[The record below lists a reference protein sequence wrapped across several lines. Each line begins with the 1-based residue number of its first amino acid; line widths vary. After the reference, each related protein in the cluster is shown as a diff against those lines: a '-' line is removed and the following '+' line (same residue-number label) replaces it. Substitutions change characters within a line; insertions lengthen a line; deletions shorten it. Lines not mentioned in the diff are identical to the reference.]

1 MRRPLIALTALA
13 LVGSIFAAVPGS
25 VRAGTTNFYISDLPA
40 APQIGSG
47 TGCDYPDARVNGSYR
62 LNDALGDIYLDDD
75 LGSGDTIFLCDLV
88 GGSVVD
94 YQLDGDIP
102 LIVFSGEGDEVTIKS
117 ILASS
122 HGELNIDANAYSG
135 FQFGDAVVTLDGFRV
150 YSAYTGG
157 DPGAAV
163 WVDEYDYYTELHL
176 IDMVFSNSWT
186 DYGVSG
192 GAVYVEGD
200 VTVDGSYFLSNGT
213 DGNGDG
219 GAIYATGDV
228 TVTDSGFDDN
238 EAEYGGAI
246 YSEGD
251 TDVTGSAFGRAV
263 DNNDSNYSWE
273 DGGAIY
279 SEGDVIATDST
290 FTGNYADNDGGAI
303 YVDGYLE
310 VSNSTF
316 EDQHADNNGGAIY
329 SDVDDVLISGA
340 EFINNSASEDGGAIQ
355 ADLNSDNFLV
365 EGSTFTDN
373 YADSDGGALHLIGTG
388 DIEVVNSIFDNND
401 SSYGS
406 ITDDA
411 YGDVTLTDVRMS
423 DGDADGGYG
432 GAVYAG
438 YITATSSSFTNNT
451 ATYYGGAL
459 YAYDGMELT
468 DSVFRGNIADG
479 DDGFGGA
486 LYGDN
491 NSTIDISHCVFV
503 RNSAQYGGGAVYGET
518 VNTTHSLFRSNTAE
532 YGGAIAAYP
541 GESVPVGAPA
551 IDHNR
556 FIGNVA
562 TAGQGPAL
570 YLWVYEG
577 DTLKGIKR
585 NAFSSRSYRAYD
597 FIMLDGDGAESHGYV
612 KRYLAHANRGLLH
625 RSAVTWY

>member
-13 LVGSIFAAVPGS
+13 LVGSVFAAVPGS
-25 VRAGTTNFYISDLPA
+25 VRAGTTNFYISDYSA

-47 TGCDYPDARVNGSYR
+47 TGCDYPDAQVNGSYR

-75 LGSGDTIFLCDLV
+75 FGPGDTIVLCDINS
-88 GGSVVD
+88 GSEMD
-94 YQLDGDIP
+94 YVLDSDLP
-102 LIVFSGEGDEVTIKS
+102 LLYFAADDEITIKS
-117 ILASS
+117 SLANS
-122 HGELNIDANAYSG
+122 HSELNIDVNEYQG
-135 FQFGDAVVTLDGFRV
+135 FYFADAVVTLEGFGMYYAHRTDNV
-150 YSAYTGG
+150 GS
-157 DPGAAV
+157 AV
-163 WVDEYDYYTELHL
+163 WVDIVNDYVNLTLT
-176 IDMVFSNSWT
+176 DMVFVNSWT
-186 DYGVSG
+186 DVDNSG
-192 GAVYVEGD
+192 GAVFVEGD
-200 VTVDGSYFLSNGT
+200 VTVTGSYFFNNGT
-213 DGNGDG
+213 SGDGDG

-238 EAEYGGAI
+238 EAQYGGAI

-251 TDVTGSAFGRAV
+251 TDVTGSAFGRAY
-263 DNNDSNYSWE
+263 DNYDGNYSWE

-290 FTGNYADNDGGAI
+290 FTDNYADSDGGAI
-303 YVDGYLE
+303 YVEGNLE

-316 EDQHADNNGGAIY
+316 EDQHADDDGGAIY
-329 SDVDDVLISGA
+329 SDIDDVDISGS
-340 EFINNSASEDGGAIQ
+340 EFINNDADGSGGAIE
-355 ADLNSDNFLV
+355 ADLDDDNFII

-373 YADSDGGALHLIGTG
+373 YADGDGGALSLDGTG

-401 SSYGS
+401 SNYGS
-406 ITDDA
+406 ITSDA
-411 YGDVTLTDVRMS
+411 GDVTLTDVRMS
-423 DGDADGGYG
+423 DGDAEDGYG

-451 ATYYGGAL
+451 TTYYGGAL
-459 YAYDGMELT
+459 YADDGMELT

-479 DDGFGGA
+479 DDGYGGA
-486 LYGDN
+486 LFGED

-503 RNSAQYGGGAVYGET
+503 KNSAQYGGGAVYGET
-518 VNTTHSLFRSNTAE
+518 VNATHSLFRSNTAD

-541 GESVPVGAPA
+541 GQSVPVGAPA

>member
-1 MRRPLIALTALA
+1 MAFVTSYAECGVTCGA
-13 LVGSIFAAVPGS
+13 GS
-25 VRAGTTNFYISDLPA
+25 VESD
-40 APQIGSG
+40 
-47 TGCDYPDARVNGSYR
+47 VH
-62 LNDALGDIYLDDD
+62 
-75 LGSGDTIFLCDLV
+75 
-88 GGSVVD
+88 
-94 YQLDGDIP
+94 
-102 LIVFSGEGDEVTIKS
+102 E
-117 ILASS
+117 
-122 HGELNIDANAYSG
+122 
-135 FQFGDAVVTLDGFRV
+135 
-150 YSAYTGG
+150 
-157 DPGAAV
+157 
-163 WVDEYDYYTELHL
+163 
-176 IDMVFSNSWT
+176 
-186 DYGVSG
+186 
-192 GAVYVEGD
+192 
-200 VTVDGSYFLSNGT
+200 DGSYFFNNGT
-213 DGNGDG
+213 QNGGDG

-251 TDVTGSAFGRAV
+251 TDVTGSAFGRAY
-263 DNNDSNYSWE
+263 DNNDGNYSWE

-290 FTGNYADNDGGAI
+290 FTDNYADYDGGAI

-316 EDQHADNNGGAIY
+316 EDQHADGDGGAIY
-329 SDVDDVLISGA
+329 SDIDDVDISGS
-340 EFINNSASEDGGAIQ
+340 EFINNDADGSGGAIE
-355 ADLNSDNFLV
+355 ADLDDDNFII

-373 YADSDGGALHLIGTG
+373 YADDDGGALSLDGTG

-401 SSYGS
+401 SDYGS
-406 ITDDA
+406 ITSDA
-411 YGDVTLTDVRMS
+411 GDVTLTDVRMS

-451 ATYYGGAL
+451 ANDDGGAL
-459 YAYDGMELT
+459 YADVGMELT
-468 DSVFRGNIADG
+468 DSVFRGNSADY
-479 DDGFGGA
+479 GGA
-486 LYGDN
+486 LYGDD

-503 RNSAQYGGGAVYGET
+503 KNSATSGGGAVYGET
-518 VNTTHSLFRSNTAE
+518 VNATHSLFRSNTAE

-541 GESVPVGAPA
+541 GESVLVGAPA

-562 TAGQGPAL
+562 TAGEGPAL

-597 FIMLDGDGAESHGYV
+597 FIMLDDYGYDGSHNFL

>member
-25 VRAGTTNFYISDLPA
+25 VRAGTTNFYISDLSA
-40 APQIGSG
+40 APQIGGG
-47 TGCDYPDARVNGSYR
+47 TGCDYPDAQVNGGYR
-62 LNDALGDIYLDDD
+62 LNDALGDIYLDEDF
-75 LGSGDTIFLCDLV
+75 GSGDTIFLCDLV

-122 HGELNIDANAYSG
+122 HGELNIDANGYSG

-150 YSAYTGG
+150 YSAYTGS

-163 WVDEYDYYTELHL
+163 WVDEYNYYTELHL
-176 IDMVFSNSWT
+176 IDMAFVNS
-186 DYGVSG
+186 YAEFGVSG

-200 VTVDGSYFLSNGT
+200 VTVDGSYFFNNGT
-213 DGNGDG
+213 QNGGDG

-251 TDVTGSAFGRAV
+251 TDVTGSAFGRAY
-263 DNNDSNYSWE
+263 DNNDGNYSWE

-290 FTGNYADNDGGAI
+290 FT
-303 YVDGYLE
+303 
-310 VSNSTF
+310 
-316 EDQHADNNGGAIY
+316 
-329 SDVDDVLISGA
+329 
-340 EFINNSASEDGGAIQ
+340 
-355 ADLNSDNFLV
+355 
-365 EGSTFTDN
+365 DN
-373 YADSDGGALHLIGTG
+373 YADDDGGALSLDGTG

-401 SSYGS
+401 SDYGS
-406 ITDDA
+406 ITSDA
-411 YGDVTLTDVRMS
+411 GDVTLTDVRMS

-451 ATYYGGAL
+451 ANDDGGAL
-459 YAYDGMELT
+459 YADVGMELT
-468 DSVFRGNIADG
+468 DSVFRGNSADY
-479 DDGFGGA
+479 GGA
-486 LYGDN
+486 LYGDD

-503 RNSAQYGGGAVYGET
+503 KNSATSGGGAVYGET
-518 VNTTHSLFRSNTAE
+518 VNATHSLFRSNTAE

-541 GESVPVGAPA
+541 GESVLVGAPA

-562 TAGQGPAL
+562 TAGEGPAL

-597 FIMLDGDGAESHGYV
+597 FIMLDDYGYDGSHNFL